1 MTAPKEKTYRAIAR
15 GENPVGVWHEPG
27 AIFTTTAIKGKW
39 MEEVEP
45 EKKPEAKARAD

>member
-27 AIFTTTAIKGKW
+27 AIFTTTAPKGKW

-45 EKKPEAKARAD
+45 EKKPEAKAKAD